1 LISNQYDRAQTKGE
15 ASLGPVRKMIA
26 GLLTAE
32 EAAAQLGV
40 KPATLYAYVSRGL
53 LRRERDPEGRS
64 RFSLADLDRLA
75 RRGRRDRAVGTE
87 LRIESALTAIEE
99 GSIFYRGE
107 DVPTLALR
115 RTFEEVAEFLWT
127 GAFRELG
134 PWSSDPE
141 TLQAATLVQAAL
153 PPLALPLDR
162 LRVAV
167 PVLGALDP
175 LRYDTGEA
183 AVVVTGRRLVAA
195 LVDCLPRRWTADAG
209 PLLVRRGHPFSGSI
223 AARLWSGLADHAPP
237 AGALEALNAALV
249 LVADHELSVS
259 TLAARMAASIAADPY
274 AVVGVGLSALGGA
287 MQAVASLAAED
298 LLAEVS
304 SPQEG
309 PARIGERL
317 RRGDRLPGF
326 GHRLY
331 PAGDPRA
338 PVLLDLLRD
347 CWHGDRRLLAVEAV
361 VEATAERGLPAPNI
375 DFTLAALA
383 HLAGMQRGSS
393 EAIFGIARATGW
405 LAHALEEYQRRSDIR
420 PRAIY
425 VGVPVGPE
433 R

>member
-1 LISNQYDRAQTKGE
+1 MSIAHSMT
-15 ASLGPVRKMIA
+15 A

-32 EAAAQLGV
+32 EAAARLGV

-53 LRRERDPEGRS
+53 LRRQRGPDGRS
-64 RFSLADLDRLA
+64 RFALIELDRIA
-75 RRGRRDRAVGTE
+75 RRGRRDRVAGTE
-87 LRIESALTAIEE
+87 LRIESALTAIED
-99 GSIFYRGE
+99 GGIFYRGE
-107 DVPTLALR
+107 EVPALALR

-127 GAFRELG
+127 GAFPEPTR
-134 PWSSDPE
+134 WDSDPKA
-141 TLQAATLVQAAL
+141 LQAATRVQAAL
-153 PPLALPLDR
+153 SPEALPLDR

-167 PVLGALDP
+167 PALGALDP
-175 LRYDTGEA
+175 LRYETTEA
-183 AVVVTGRRLVAA
+183 AVVVTGRRLLAA
-195 LVDCLPRRWTADAG
+195 MVDCLPGRRAAG
-209 PLLVRRGHPFSGSI
+209 GAPLLVRPGQPFSGSI
-223 AARLWSGLADHAPP
+223 AARLWSGLAAGEPP
-237 AGALEALNAALV
+237 RGALEALNGALV
-249 LVADHELSVS
+249 LVADHDLSVS

-274 AVVGVGLSALGGA
+274 AVVSVGLSALGGA

-304 SPQEG
+304 SPREA
-309 PARIGERL
+309 PSRIGERL

-338 PVLLDLLRD
+338 PVLLDLLRE
-347 CWHGDRRLLAVEAV
+347 CWRGDSRLAAVEAV

-383 HLAGMQRGSS
+383 HLAGMRRGSS
-393 EAIFGIARATGW
+393 EAIFGVARAAGW

>member
-1 LISNQYDRAQTKGE
+1 
-15 ASLGPVRKMIA
+15 MIA

-53 LRRERDPEGRS
+53 LQRQRGPDGRS
-64 RFSLADLDRLA
+64 RFSLVELDRLA
-75 RRGRRDRAVGTE
+75 RRGRRDRAAGTE

-127 GAFRELG
+127 GAFPEQS
-134 PWSSDPE
+134 PWSSDLG
-141 TLQAATLVQAAL
+141 TLTVATRVQAAL
-153 PPLALPLDR
+153 PRGALPLDR

-167 PVLGALDP
+167 PALGAVDP

-183 AVVVTGRRLVAA
+183 SVVVTGRRLLAA
-195 LVDCLPRRWTADAG
+195 LVDCLPRRSASDPG
-209 PLLVRRGHPFSGSI
+209 PLLVRRGQPFSGSI
-223 AARLWSGLADHAPP
+223 AARLWSGMADHAPP
-237 AGALEALNAALV
+237 VGTLEALNAALV

-274 AVVGVGLSALGGA
+274 AVISVGLSALGGA

-298 LLAEVS
+298 LLAEVA
-304 SPQEG
+304 SPGQA

-338 PVLLDLLRD
+338 PVLLDLLRG
-347 CWHGDRRLLAVEAV
+347 CWRGDLRLAAVEAV

-375 DFTLAALA
+375 DFMLAALA
-383 HLAGMQRGSS
+383 HLAGMERGAS
-393 EAIFGIARATGW
+393 EAIFGIARAAGW